1 MTGLK
6 ISEDILLEELFKLI
20 PESRDILMEF
30 GYSRIRELD
39 IEDVVA
45 DKLTLRGFMRLM
57 DISEGEAGRII
68 KQIQDLYNRK
78 LEEM

>member
-6 ISEDILLEELFKLI
+6 ITEDILLEELFRIL
-20 PESRDILMEF
+20 PESREVLVRA
-30 GYSRIRELD
+30 GYEKIRELD

-45 DKLTLRGFMRLM
+45 DKLTLRGFIRLM
-57 DISEGEAGRII
+57 DIPEEKAGKII
-68 KQIQDLYNRK
+68 REIQELYNRK